1 MSTELLAVL
10 VAVPAVVVVV
20 TMFLVLWRERT
31 SPRTA
36 AVAVASGVVLAAWG
50 VATAVAAARGVYA
63 PPPGNRPPP
72 IGLQLLSAL
81 AVLGIA
87 VLASPS
93 LRSLLRNRKN
103 LLRLNLWRLEG
114 AVFVALMF
122 TGQMP
127 ALWALPAGI
136 GDVLVGLFAF
146 GVARRLDEPGGR
158 RRAVLFNL
166 LGLLDLV
173 VAVGLGV
180 TTSPGPANIFHT
192 VPTSELV
199 THFPLAL
206 VPGFLV
212 PMAFMLH
219 LVSLWQ
225 LSRGEGS

>member
-10 VAVPAVVVVV
+10 IVVPAVVVLVAI
-20 TMFLVLWRERT
+20 FLILWRERT

-36 AVAVASGVVLAAWG
+36 VVAVVSALVLAAWG
-50 VATAVAAARGVYA
+50 IATAMAAARGVYR
-63 PPPGNRPPP
+63 PPAGNRPPP
-72 IGLQLLSAL
+72 VGLQLLGAL
-81 AVLGIA
+81 AVLGTA
-87 VLASPS
+87 VAVSPS

-103 LLRLNLWRLEG
+103 LIRLNVWRVVG
-114 AVFVALMF
+114 AVFVVLMF

-127 ALWALPAGI
+127 ALWALPTGI
-136 GDVLVGLFAF
+136 GDVLIGLFAF
-146 GVARRLDEPGGR
+146 GVARRLDEPGGK
-158 RRAVLFNL
+158 RRAVLFNI

-199 THFPLAL
+199 GYFPLAL

-212 PMAFMLH
+212 PLAVVLH

-225 LSRGEGS
+225 LSHGEGS